1 MRSLA
6 WAKGGQTQPSC
17 PSKTYLGSN
26 KRLLSLL
33 AKDTRWEARAVAVS
47 LTVSPHGENVPLF
60 FLLDTDHRLNSPH
73 GVSRVVS
80 NSIKVTTGYPVIQ
93 ILSELSAPF
102 PANWGLLLVMYHE
115 TACYSRFC
123 L

>member
-1 MRSLA
+1 MTPRKEVPWSQLIRSPRQRQSHLEQA
-6 WAKGGQTQPSC
+6 TDSKLHPLTKCGHWHGPKVARPNPSC

-26 KRLLSLL
+26 IRLFSLL

-47 LTVSPHGENVPLF
+47 ITVSPHGENLPLF

-80 NSIKVTTGYPVIQ
+80 NSIQQK
-93 ILSELSAPF
+93 
-102 PANWGLLLVMYHE
+102 
-115 TACYSRFC
+115 
-123 L
+123 